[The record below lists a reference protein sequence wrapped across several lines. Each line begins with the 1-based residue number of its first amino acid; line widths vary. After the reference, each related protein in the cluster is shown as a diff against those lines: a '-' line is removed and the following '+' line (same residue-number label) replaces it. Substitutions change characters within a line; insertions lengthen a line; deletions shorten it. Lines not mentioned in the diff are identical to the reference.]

1 MLINML
7 LIYCYYEIFYYE
19 RKMIML
25 IKAPKGTRDI
35 LPEEIY
41 KWQYIQKI
49 TSKLCRN
56 FGYKE
61 IRLPVFEHT
70 ELFQR
75 GVGDTTDIV
84 QKEMYTFK
92 DKGGRSITLR
102 PEGTA
107 GVVRS
112 YIENGMAS
120 LPHPVKLY
128 YNITA
133 YRHENVQKGRYREF
147 NQFGI
152 EAFGASGPSIDV
164 EIISIV
170 DTLFKRL
177 GLKNIELN
185 INSIG
190 CPDCREEY
198 NRKLK
203 EFLRPLLENLCYTC
217 KERFERNPLRIIDCK
232 EDKCKQY
239 VKDAPT
245 QLDSLCDECKEHFE
259 SLQKGLNNLEINYKI
274 DKSIVRGLDYY
285 TRTVFE
291 FVSSN
296 IGTQGT
302 ICGGGRYDGL
312 VELCGGQKTPG
323 IGFALGIERL
333 LMEIE
338 SQGIEIPEP
347 ESIDIY
353 IASIGD
359 NADKFA
365 EKLVYQLR
373 NAGINTEK
381 DLMSRSL
388 KAQMK
393 YADKLGSKYT
403 VVIGDNEIESNKAV
417 LRNMKT
423 GEQKDVSLDSILNRL
438 KSDSSAKIFS
448 VSRR

>member
-1 MLINML
+1 M
-7 LIYCYYEIFYYE
+7 F
-19 RKMIML
+19 

-35 LPEEIY
+35 LPTEIY

-49 TSKLCRN
+49 MAKLCRN
-56 FGYKE
+56 FMYEE
-61 IRLPVFEHT
+61 IRIPVFEHT

-84 QKEMYTFK
+84 QKEMYTFQ

-112 YIENGMAS
+112 YIENGMTS
-120 LPHPVKLY
+120 LPQPVKLY

-147 NQFGI
+147 NQFGV
-152 EAFGASGPSIDV
+152 EAFGAPGPSIDV

-170 DTLFKRL
+170 DVLFKKL
-177 GLKNIELN
+177 GLKGIQLN

-190 CPDCREEY
+190 CPACRGEY
-198 NRKLK
+198 NLKLK
-203 EFLRPLLENLCYTC
+203 EFLRPLVGNLCQTC
-217 KERFERNPLRIIDCK
+217 KERFERNPLRILDCK
-232 EDKCKQY
+232 EDKCSEY
-239 VKDAPT
+239 IKDAPA
-245 QLDSLCDECKEHFE
+245 QLDNLCNECKEHFE
-259 SLQKGLNNLEINYKI
+259 GLKDGLDNLGIDYSI
-274 DKSIVRGLDYY
+274 DKNIVRGLDYY

-291 FVSSN
+291 FISSN
-296 IGTQGT
+296 VGTQGT

-312 VELCGGQKTPG
+312 VELCGGPEIPG
-323 IGFALGIERL
+323 IGFAMGIERF

-338 SQGIEIPEP
+338 SQGIEIPKP
-347 ESIDIY
+347 GGADIY
-353 IASIGD
+353 IASLGD
-359 NADKFA
+359 KADKFA

-373 NAGINTEK
+373 SVGINAEK

-388 KAQMK
+388 RAQMK
-393 YADKLGSKYT
+393 YADKLGAKYT
-403 VVIGDNEIESNKAV
+403 VVVGDDEIDSNKAV
-417 LRNMKT
+417 LRNMET

-438 KSDSSAKIFS
+438 KASN
-448 VSRR
+448 